1 MILKLNHKNLEAYKV
16 SRHLL
21 QECYRISALFP
32 QEERYSL
39 VQQIRR
45 SALSVKLNLAEGS
58 SRESIIE
65 RKRFFEI
72 SRGSLIEIDA
82 AIESAFDLSYISE
95 ADISGLAVLL
105 NRCFALLSGMIK

>member
-1 MILKLNHKNLEAYKV
+1 MVLKLNHKNLEAYKV
-16 SRHLL
+16 SRQLL
-21 QECYRISALFP
+21 QACYRTTALFP
-32 QEERYSL
+32 QEERYLL

-45 SALSVKLNLAEGS
+45 AALSVKLNLAEGS
-58 SRESIIE
+58 SRRSIIE

-95 ADISGLAVLL
+95 ADINSLAVLL
-105 NRCFALLSGMIK
+105 NRCFALLSGMVK